1 MNNQP
6 TLQKLSDFEDKSLL
20 IVDDDNPFRQRL
32 ARAMEKKGFTVTQA
46 ESVKI
51 GIETVKSQSPAFAVV
66 DLRLNDGNGFEV
78 VKEIQKGNI
87 KSRIVHAFEIV
98 AALVMAAMFATFI
111 LQVTIRY
118 TARAEWIKDIFP
130 FLDPTLYGWTLDFCL
145 LMWIWMVFWG
155 NGLIVRQ
162 RDHVIFDMLYTSV
175 SPKIRKWLAIISALI
190 IAITLLIVI

>member
-1 MNNQP
+1 
-6 TLQKLSDFEDKSLL
+6 
-20 IVDDDNPFRQRL
+20 
-32 ARAMEKKGFTVTQA
+32 ME
-46 ESVKI
+46 
-51 GIETVKSQSPAFAVV
+51 
-66 DLRLNDGNGFEV
+66 
-78 VKEIQKGNI
+78 NI
-87 KSRIVHAFEIV
+87 KSRIIHAFEIV
-98 AALVMAAMFATFI
+98 AALMMAAMFATFI

-118 TARAEWIKDIFP
+118 TARAEWIKEIFP

-190 IAITLLIVI
+190 IAITLLIVIEPTWSKFYILRLKKTATLSNVFGDWIRVRDIYMVFFIFCIAVSIRYFYRAYYVYINSAEFDLLNSDADEIK